1 MEWFTMIT
9 SGILFIAGLLVA
21 IKNIADIA
29 GKPIIRRADSAFKRR
44 TMLVSEEQE
53 FKDRIVEI
61 MNEVLP
67 DILYQHDL
75 QTRDT
80 YKADR
85 QRYLQ
90 EIKQEVVTQ
99 IESQLQQV
107 NVLTKQYEALAIS
120 AKDVLR
126 EKIVC
131 MYEQNKEKK
140 SLRFFEK
147 EALTQYYKDYKTM
160 GGNSYIE
167 RIYGRMVTWTVEED
181 DYQ

>member
-1 MEWFTMIT
+1 
-9 SGILFIAGLLVA
+9 
-21 IKNIADIA
+21 
-29 GKPIIRRADSAFKRR
+29 
-44 TMLVSEEQE
+44 
-53 FKDRIVEI
+53 

-107 NVLTKQYEALAIS
+107 NVLTK
-120 AKDVLR
+120 
-126 EKIVC
+126 
-131 MYEQNKEKK
+131 
-140 SLRFFEK
+140 
-147 EALTQYYKDYKTM
+147 
-160 GGNSYIE
+160 
-167 RIYGRMVTWTVEED
+167 
-181 DYQ
+181 